1 MGGFGYIVMNV
12 TKCYICLHTV
22 FSISLLVLAGGCYE
36 SVGYRCWIFII
47 SYLILKLMLC
57 FVCFCFTWWKNF
69 YIWTFSIIDFVMSL
83 CFLRSIFIVASFRIK
98 MAYMCI
104 CACVHA
110 SPYKLKDDVQRLK
123 ILCLYII
130 LFHCNSL
137 DFFVFIV
144 HEVVFFH

>member
-57 FVCFCFTWWKNF
+57 FVCFALLGERTFTF
-69 YIWTFSIIDFVMSL
+69 EPFQLSIS
-83 CFLRSIFIVASFRIK
+83 
-98 MAYMCI
+98 
-104 CACVHA
+104 
-110 SPYKLKDDVQRLK
+110 
-123 ILCLYII
+123 
-130 LFHCNSL
+130 LFHC
-137 DFFVFIV
+137 VFY
-144 HEVVFFH
+144 EVYS